1 MKTYR
6 EEARV
11 KRRGG
16 YRGDLIHQVK
26 VRVSPNTLT
35 KLQDLSEQ
43 RDRTLA
49 FLIREFIYQGLAALK
64 P

>member
-1 MKTYR
+1 
-6 EEARV
+6 V